1 MSEEKKGVE
10 HDGDGGGGAHASM
23 VSVEFGFAVDAKAG
37 GFDGAHH
44 SSGEFVVI
52 GGGGPFGEFFIDDA
66 DGEGAGD
73 LSGGGSAHAVADG
86 QQGAV
91 GTDDMQMVLVFGAA
105 RFFGEV
111 SDDIAVL
118 VVLADASD
126 IGTTEDMETDV
137 SRLGWRSLS
146 HLTFEFSHPYAS
158 STRNKCCPTR
168 MESPSCRAQSPRIAT
183 NEPFD
188 EFKSSSVKVPEEL
201 DRRMTACLL
210 DK

>member
-1 MSEEKKGVE
+1 METITRFCLKMVQKYLPGAFLLAIFLTFVTFISGMVITGKSASAMVNYWGKGY
-10 HDGDGGGGAHASM
+10 S
-23 VSVEFGFAVDAKAG
+23 SLFTFG
-37 GFDGAHH
+37 
-44 SSGEFVVI
+44 
-52 GGGGPFGEFFIDDA
+52 
-66 DGEGAGD
+66 
-73 LSGGGSAHAVADG
+73 
-86 QQGAV
+86 
-91 GTDDMQMVLVFGAA
+91 MQMVLVFGAA